1 MRASICCTIVVVFIL
16 CNLPRLAVGCFELSR
31 YSLIRIIFR
40 RKKTV
45 QFSRMSTILTCNRI
59 NAFYFPPTGQIILDL
74 VAQFLAVVNSSAN
87 FLIYCLM
94 GSQFREELI
103 KMMKV
108 CSSSAE
114 SSSTIKNQKRQ
125 SSSESNNFSRRG
137 TERVQVGIKRNI
149 FVQHLVIHI
158 LAAHALG
165 SSCLC

>member
-31 YSLIRIIFR
+31 YSLIRIIFQN
-40 RKKTV
+40 TE

-114 SSSTIKNQKRQ
+114 SSSTIKNQERQ

-149 FVQHLVIHI
+149 FVQH
-158 LAAHALG
+158 
-165 SSCLC
+165 